1 MAAWSSPPSLPSP
14 PRYSTSLGVVRE
26 ETGALTGD
34 GYRVTGSYQYIGL
47 DGTIHTVD
55 FVADKDGYRPT

>member
-1 MAAWSSPPSLPSP
+1 M
-14 PRYSTSLGVVRE
+14 GVVRE